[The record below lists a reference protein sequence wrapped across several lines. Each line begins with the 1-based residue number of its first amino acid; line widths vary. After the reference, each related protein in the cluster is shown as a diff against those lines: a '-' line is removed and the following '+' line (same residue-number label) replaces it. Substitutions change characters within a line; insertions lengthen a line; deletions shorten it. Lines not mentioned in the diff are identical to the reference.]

1 MWMTNEL
8 KLSKNTK
15 NSIVCINEICEKG
28 KHGSQKV
35 VTLVGPA
42 ICYAL
47 IQVIAMVN
55 DYTS

>member
-1 MWMTNEL
+1 MTNEL